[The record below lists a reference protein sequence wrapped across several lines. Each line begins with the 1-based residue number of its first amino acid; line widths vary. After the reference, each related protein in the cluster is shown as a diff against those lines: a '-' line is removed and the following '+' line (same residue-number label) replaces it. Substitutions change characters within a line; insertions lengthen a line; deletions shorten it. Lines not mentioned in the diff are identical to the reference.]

1 MAYVKK
7 EDLVIFNINS
17 GRLTAIVSGI
27 QFRKFKK
34 SWKDKATGE
43 IRYRWKSVPYAICKI
58 TSSTSGAYNVGERF
72 IIAGYKMK
80 NHVMQGEKCLVL
92 NNQYIADFESN
103 GRKWVMKM
111 LAEVDEEKTKKGA
124 A

>member
-58 TSSTSGAYNVGERF
+58 TSSTSDLYNTGERF

-111 LAEVDEEKTKKGA
+111 LAEVDEQKAKKGA